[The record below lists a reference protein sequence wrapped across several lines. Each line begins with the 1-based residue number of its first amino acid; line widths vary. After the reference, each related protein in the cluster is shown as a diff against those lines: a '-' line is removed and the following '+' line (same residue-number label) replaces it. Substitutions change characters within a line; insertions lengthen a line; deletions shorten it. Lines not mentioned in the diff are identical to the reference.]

1 MRRCHTE
8 TDAEEKDAARIVSDG
23 KKRARFVAR
32 EVVFRRKRPEGNR
45 RVVTRLRNIAAWREG
60 DPSGLVGSRFGTS
73 AYLHELACELPALRG
88 AIRRSEEGQWRA
100 FRRGRTK
107 PRARRAPRAGKKFF
121 SARVSDV
128 AEMRKRN
135 DASGF
140 GATAVIRFRAPAYHA
155 TPAPFIDD
163 DHHLHI
169 GPRRVI
175 RLRREL
181 VLSLGLFVRDAKYF
195 AHEPSTLHGYLAAR
209 GSERL
214 AARPSGAGRGARAQS
229 VASARMNY
237 RTRASLRHAR
247 AGGGVG
253 AFRGEP
259 RTSPRK
265 SRKDAVSLIRGS
277 GQPEPNSK

>member
-32 EVVFRRKRPEGNR
+32 EVVFRRKRHEGNR
-45 RVVTRLRNIAAWREG
+45 RVVTRLRNIAAWSEG

-88 AIRRSEEGQWRA
+88 AIRRSVEGQWRA

-181 VLSLGLFVRDAKYF
+181 VLSLGLFVRDPKYV
-195 AHEPSTLHGYLAAR
+195 AHEPRPLHCYL

-214 AARPSGAGRGARAQS
+214 AALPSLARRGARARS
-229 VASARMNY
+229 VASARM
-237 RTRASLRHAR
+237 TRPDPRLAASRAR
-247 AGGGVG
+247 AVVF
-253 AFRGEP
+253 AFRGQRLERLFEEMP
-259 RTSPRK
+259 K
-265 SRKDAVSLIRGS
+265 QV
-277 GQPEPNSK
+277 